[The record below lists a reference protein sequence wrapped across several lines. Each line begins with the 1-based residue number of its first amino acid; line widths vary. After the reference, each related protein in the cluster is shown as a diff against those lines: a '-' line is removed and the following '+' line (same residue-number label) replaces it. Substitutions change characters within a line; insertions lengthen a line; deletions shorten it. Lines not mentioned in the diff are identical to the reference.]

1 MARTSQHILIPRQ
14 YLLVRDIDRP
24 LSVLLHQHPVRV
36 HDSVCGDIRHMG
48 GIEKGHVGGEFAI
61 DGTREPDTISSWY
74 LSASSVCIFL
84 CLFLGAMITL
94 PI

>member
-1 MARTSQHILIPRQ
+1 
-14 YLLVRDIDRP
+14 
-24 LSVLLHQHPVRV
+24 
-36 HDSVCGDIRHMG
+36 MG

-84 CLFLGAMITL
+84 CLPLRALITL